1 MFLST
6 KPDNNPIWDS
16 KKYRAATWLTEWIVI
31 LFAIGYLVQ
40 VVIKVSKGIDVAMM
54 LSEQSFVTI
63 MLGIWGGY
71 FIANVGQHYIEKNSE
86 SANTNTEINNSVVA
100 NKTTTDTIEGGAA

>member
-40 VVIKVSKGIDVAMM
+40 VLIKVSKGIDVAMM
-54 LSEQSFVTI
+54 ISEQSFVTVI
-63 MLGIWGGY
+63 LGIWGGY
-71 FIANVGQHYIEKNSE
+71 FIANVGQHYIEN
-86 SANTNTEINNSVVA
+86 NTETPVVNNVVA
-100 NKTTTDTIEGGAA
+100 EKATTDKTEGGAA